1 MLNALLRIVRICIIS
16 TIIHQNST
24 IFKTIDDE
32 TTLSG
37 QRIVSALQARRIAQ
51 EEVNLSIQKHIAQLE
66 LDKTALTQLEQKIA
80 SGISY
85 EEAYAQ
91 SMTKASV
98 AAKEH
103 AIQTKGL
110 SGTTD
115 TFVAKQKVVQT
126 ELEATATS
134 SRLASVGVKALSTA
148 FNMFAGMAIM
158 WGITKII
165 EGFEYLSESAERAKE
180 KLSEI
185 QTELNDN
192 NSTYQNNRSTLV
204 GLKEEY
210 DSLIK
215 KAEALG
221 GAQNLANDEYERY
234 QAITSQILGITPK
247 LTTGWNKEGEAI
259 SNKNNLLQASIDLL
273 DEEYEKSLRNNTTKS
288 KNEDVASGVIAKLDK
303 FNNDP
308 DTQYRSGTMANMR
321 ESFLDELEKLET
333 ELGMT
338 EHDIVE
344 KMWVYFDPKADPN
357 DFWSDHVDTYE
368 ELRDLIEKDYDKFA
382 NSFVDENNPIYELFS
397 DEVIRNMIR
406 NANEYFAEGKRILDE
421 RELLYQDF
429 KDQLNWNAQAVGD
442 AYSDLDE
449 QTKAGITQ
457 MIDSFDYNDMTK
469 EKFSDMATDLKDF
482 VGKLSTDDT
491 LRSYFNNL
499 FKPMGEDESIEDY
512 ESRVKTGIDEITSY
526 CENNYPAIKLSFGD
540 VEKDVETLQKQYDNI
555 KNNLVNSGLS
565 EEIAKQVA
573 NGFSQ
578 SEIEKI
584 LDSNDIDWSYVTE
597 GITDDLKNEDW
608 YAVTEGYKNAVD
620 ECEEYVKS
628 LPDYYK
634 QYGNINNVD
643 REIIRWTKENVEK
656 YKDVLEQW
664 NIDYSDYTPDDW
676 STVLGWAEKV
686 PEMDDL
692 TVALTAMLQTENGY
706 EILTPDSL
714 YDYLSDVYQ
723 KASEMEGGAT
733 GENILKVD
741 KDGIIEDI
749 NGIET
754 HVSGMIAAIEGQ
766 VVNGAKLTYDDVMSI
781 GGNYDNEENVS
792 KRTFDSMHT
801 IQAEALYS
809 KKAYEELNDEAKKT
823 GETADDLIR
832 DYDNL
837 GNAASIA
844 RDRIL
849 EVIDVSSNPDKTDNL
864 SFTDLLNSSD
874 YKDIKEKLLDVAKSG
889 EITEETLSSTE
900 EYNKLLEETGT
911 SADRA
916 KNQILD
922 MLSAQE
928 KLSAATQGLNKLKS
942 AYEEFKDEDIGFVT
956 AQTLESLPDSFK
968 KLGGFDSFSQ
978 IVGDPTSSTEAIQQA
993 FNDIVKQYLISQDT
1007 LSQLVN
1013 ASKHEIQ
1020 SYIANL
1026 KQMGITNA
1034 DEIVNQTI
1042 NVLSQENELINEASD
1057 EYYKAYVK
1065 YLDSKDKADLSY
1077 VESVAS
1083 KSSQLSN
1090 ALGQPYQTDYNNWC
1104 ELLKKKAEAY
1114 NNFITKLGSS
1124 FDKISIPNAPY
1135 SEEGLNQKKAEAII
1149 NNAKGKKVLSW
1160 DELNNAS
1167 TKNTIEMMRNL
1178 GNVADYSKEQVE
1190 AAEEYLEALKIAT
1203 EYKNTLKL
1211 DLSAID
1217 TNFTSSFSP
1226 DVSSGKD
1233 TKDSKES
1240 FDFIEIAISRLTD
1253 ALDKLKTKADDVYS
1267 TWGSRNASLADAIN
1281 KTKTAI
1287 DLQSQAYSAYMQQAN
1302 SVGLPSYYKTLVQ
1315 NGAIKISDISDETL
1329 KDQISEYQ
1337 NWYEKAQD
1345 CLKTQNDLNDELNEL
1360 KSQKFDDLKTQYDDI
1375 IGRMEA
1381 SKDLLESQ
1389 ITLLSS
1395 SVDYNSLRGQQRAI
1409 VNGLKEELASLT
1421 KEFNSSGVLY
1431 GTEKWYDLQSQ
1442 IDDIK
1447 QQIVDAEATLKDID
1461 NLQFDNIKEAFDFDT
1476 TVLEHGIQM
1485 IQNKIDI
1492 LEMKGQFANESYYN
1506 GMIQYTQKEL
1516 DTLIKERTQ
1525 LQNILNN
1532 TLYKQGTSEWNDMY
1546 STLMDIDEEIDS
1558 MTSNLTEFNNAIRDL
1573 NWDIFEYLEE
1583 SINRI
1588 TDETDYL
1595 IELLSKEDLYDK
1607 DNGNLTKYA
1616 DAAIALHATA
1626 YDTYKQQ
1633 AQDYYEEVQDLQRQL
1648 VNGAGKDVLEQYN
1661 EMVDAHQDAILA
1673 AEDEKQAILD
1683 LIEDGYNAQLDAL
1696 QKLIDKKKEQ
1706 LQIEKNLFDY
1716 QKSIKEK
1723 TDNISSL
1730 EKQKLAYDGDNS
1742 EEAISKIQQIK
1753 VQLEEAKADLEE
1765 TEYEQYL
1772 QDSQNMLDTL
1782 ASDYEEWMNN
1792 RLDNEDALL
1801 SEIIGTVSGKGNEIN
1816 STLNEVADKY
1826 GTMISDSITSIFDAK
1841 SPFTN
1846 MLSNGITTINNSIAG
1861 TTSAINR
1868 LIAQVANITNANA
1881 SKTNAGSG
1889 NNGSNPKP
1897 IGNSNNGNNTNTS
1910 SNVGNNNSNNSTPQN
1925 SSNNSVWGSW
1935 FIRKTD
1941 SYPKDKLDIQNS
1953 IVDRLKYNSI
1963 DSSFSARSKYYSA
1976 MGGSGIYT
1984 GSSSQNTWMLSQ
1996 LKSHGYA
2003 KGSKYIPYDQI
2014 ALLGEKGNEL
2024 QFDKS
2029 EGVLREVGEGDK
2041 IFTNEASKVLWDLSK
2056 DPSAFLEKFGLANI
2070 TSQFNVVTP
2079 TLPKM
2084 ERNNVSNSVNMSVD
2098 GVEINLPN
2106 VTNYKEF
2113 RNELIKDST
2122 FTNAMGTY
2130 VNNKIMGKNPLEHLK
2145 YVNH

>member
-1 MLNALLRIVRICIIS
+1 MRNYENACKNGTVSSADFTRIMGKAS
-16 TIIHQNST
+16 TQ
-24 IFKTIDDE
+24 
-32 TTLSG
+32 
-37 QRIVSALQARRIAQ
+37 AQ
-51 EEVNLSIQKHIAQLE
+51 EYSKNIKEGTGSAQIYADKQKTLQQSIQN
-66 LDKTALTQLEQKIA
+66 
-80 SGISY
+80 
-85 EEAYAQ
+85 
-91 SMTKASV
+91 
-98 AAKEH
+98 
-103 AIQTKGL
+103 
-110 SGTTD
+110 
-115 TFVAKQKVVQT
+115 
-126 ELEATATS
+126 TATS

-247 LTTGWNKEGEAI
+247 LTTGWNEEGEAI

-288 KNEDVASGVIAKLDK
+288 KNEDVASGVIAKLDE
-303 FNNDP
+303 FNSDP

-540 VEKDVETLQKQYDNI
+540 VEKNVEDLKLKYNTAISKFADDANDVDLAKFFEDNSI
-555 KNNLVNSGLS
+555 NDES
-565 EEIAKQVA
+565 EIDYWNKVTNDAKTASEAVEMYNKAKQ
-573 NGFSQ
+573 
-578 SEIEKI
+578 
-584 LDSNDIDWSYVTE
+584 ND
-597 GITDDLKNEDW
+597 N
-608 YAVTEGYKNAVD
+608 
-620 ECEEYVKS
+620 
-628 LPDYYK
+628 
-634 QYGNINNVD
+634 
-643 REIIRWTKENVEK
+643 
-656 YKDVLEQW
+656 
-664 NIDYSDYTPDDW
+664 
-676 STVLGWAEKV
+676 
-686 PEMDDL
+686 
-692 TVALTAMLQTENGY
+692 
-706 EILTPDSL
+706 
-714 YDYLSDVYQ
+714 
-723 KASEMEGGAT
+723 
-733 GENILKVD
+733 
-741 KDGIIEDI
+741 
-749 NGIET
+749 
-754 HVSGMIAAIEGQ
+754 
-766 VVNGAKLTYDDVMSI
+766 
-781 GGNYDNEENVS
+781 
-792 KRTFDSMHT
+792 
-801 IQAEALYS
+801 
-809 KKAYEELNDEAKKT
+809 
-823 GETADDLIR
+823 
-832 DYDNL
+832 
-837 GNAASIA
+837 
-844 RDRIL
+844 
-849 EVIDVSSNPDKTDNL
+849 KTDNL

-1114 NNFITKLGSS
+1114 NNFITKLGPS
-1124 FDKISIPNAPY
+1124 FDKIPIPNAPY
-1135 SEEGLNQKKAEAII
+1135 SEEGLNKKKAEAII

-1167 TKNTIEMMRNL
+1167 TKNTIGMMRNL

-1315 NGAIKISDISDETL
+1315 NGAIKISDITDEVL

-1337 NWYEKAQD
+1337 DWYEKAQD
-1345 CLKTQNDLNDELNEL
+1345 CLKTQEDLNNELNEL

-1395 SVDYNSLRGQQRAI
+1395 SRDYNSLRGQQWAI

-1442 IDDIK
+1442 IDDVK

-1476 TVLEHGIQM
+1476 TVLEHGLQM
-1485 IQNKIDI
+1485 IQNKVDL

-1516 DTLIKERTQ
+1516 DTLVKERAQ

-1532 TLYKQGTSEWNDMY
+1532 TIYKQGTSEWNDMY

-1616 DAAIALHATA
+1616 DATIALHATA

-1661 EMVDAHQDAILA
+1661 DMVKAHQEAVKSA
-1673 AEDEKQAILD
+1673 NQEKQAILD
-1683 LIEDGYNAQLDAL
+1683 LISDGYQAQLDAI
-1696 QKLIDKKKEQ
+1696 QKIIDKKKEQ
-1706 LQIEKNLFDY
+1706 MQQEKDLYDY
-1716 QKSIKEK
+1716 QKSIEDK
-1723 TDNISSL
+1723 TKNISSL
-1730 EKQKLAYDGDNS
+1730 QKQYDIYKNDTS
-1742 EEAISKIQQIK
+1742 EEGISQAQKIK
-1753 VQLEEAKADLEE
+1753 VSLEEAKTDLKE
-1765 TEYEQYL
+1765 TEYDKYL
-1772 QDSQNMLDTL
+1772 QDSQDMLDTL

-1889 NNGSNPKP
+1889 TNGSNPKP

-1941 SYPKDKLDIQNS
+1941 SYPKNKLD
-1953 IVDRLKYNSI
+1953 VD
-1963 DSSFSARSKYYSA
+1963 
-1976 MGGSGIYT
+1976 
-1984 GSSSQNTWMLSQ
+1984 
-1996 LKSHGYA
+1996 
-2003 KGSKYIPYDQI
+2003 
-2014 ALLGEKGNEL
+2014 
-2024 QFDKS
+2024 
-2029 EGVLREVGEGDK
+2029 
-2041 IFTNEASKVLWDLSK
+2041 
-2056 DPSAFLEKFGLANI
+2056 
-2070 TSQFNVVTP
+2070 
-2079 TLPKM
+2079 
-2084 ERNNVSNSVNMSVD
+2084 
-2098 GVEINLPN
+2098 
-2106 VTNYKEF
+2106 
-2113 RNELIKDST
+2113 
-2122 FTNAMGTY
+2122 
-2130 VNNKIMGKNPLEHLK
+2130 
-2145 YVNH
+2145 